1 MDSRTQERVERW
13 DSRPFTGGYN
23 ELSTLADNGF
33 SGVVT
38 ASETWLFM
46 LNGRVVGVVDGE
58 IEAFEQASGTIY
70 AAPHASLPLLC
81 SMHAQGGETRANY
94 YTNETPLSE
103 VDQTL
108 QDGSFT
114 GYIELSEQVLSG
126 DYYAVYYGGRRMAAA
141 YIGNAERLLTGDEAF
156 ERAADEVGIYEVV
169 DAEINVT
176 DVPEGGST
184 RPASTT
190 DDPQGSSAPQP
201 PADSD
206 SAPVAEPAPST
217 TDGSATTTDAAET
230 GATADA
236 SSSAS
241 TEATAGS
248 DPDEWADSSEAVVS
262 DDATRP
268 ASASD
273 LRETSDLTDPSGTE
287 GTDSQPDQE
296 PATDATDQPP
306 TDRPQVDPEPTET
319 DAGRTDESDGTNEP
333 PDQQSSRSSSSA
345 DQSPESDSV
354 PGEARRSSDPSAT
367 PGDSSPES
375 EADVQAESEPEQ
387 SAPGTQQTQSESVTY
402 DEDEEHDETVSESEE
417 DGKLD
422 ARLKQ
427 EEKWRETRS
436 IPSIDPEKSEHV
448 EAIRRQ
454 SGQRPPE
461 RPQADGPARSE
472 SNASEPRDQSATEP
486 STTSEAAQ
494 DSTTAVEQEAPSR
507 SSTRSPVSEQ
517 EAFDSESDSLEAAI
531 DEYEQRIEALT
542 QHARKLESRQET
554 LETENANLEAERERL
569 QAENQELTATVQRL
583 RSKIDDLEAECEQL
597 RNAEPGAGETTG
609 FGGSNSGRQ
618 LSAHEALA
626 GTNLFV
632 RYASKSDSTLQ
643 SAHDGDGDQESV
655 ASNLQLEQHT
665 SFDASDVTVAG
676 QPYEEF
682 LTDTIEYKFVD
693 WLVETLLFEIRETGH
708 ANGLADLYDAIPYV
722 DRAELHATISL
733 EDDETDD
740 VPNEVTFDVVAF
752 DKMGNPLI
760 VANLNDSRD
769 PATEQ
774 MLAELEEAASAVTA
788 NYQDLGAA
796 MVVTSSYF
804 EPGAL
809 EVTEQATSSGFLSR
823 GSKLSYVNLSRKQG
837 YHLALVE
844 SRSSGFHMNVPEL

>member
-70 AAPHASLPLLC
+70 VAPHASLPLLC

-94 YTNETPLSE
+94 YTNDTPLTE

-169 DAEINVT
+169 DVEIDVT
-176 DVPEGGST
+176 DVPESSETVSPSATSDSGS
-184 RPASTT
+184 REEPA
-190 DDPQGSSAPQP
+190 AQP
-201 PADSD
+201 SADSN
-206 SAPVAEPAPST
+206 AEPTVESTPSA
-217 TDGSATTTDAAET
+217 TDGSATGAET
-230 GATADA
+230 TETVAQTDA
-236 SSSAS
+236 SSSPPES
-241 TEATAGS
+241 TA
-248 DPDEWADSSEAVVS
+248 DPDS
-262 DDATRP
+262 DDTTRP
-268 ASASD
+268 ASASE
-273 LRETSDLTDPSGTE
+273 LRETPDLTDLSGANTADSQSEQESATKATEHSSTERSHEESEEIDANTGGTE
-287 GTDSQPDQE
+287 SNG
-296 PATDATDQPP
+296 
-306 TDRPQVDPEPTET
+306 
-319 DAGRTDESDGTNEP
+319 TDESP
-333 PDQQSSRSSSSA
+333 AQQSSRSSAPEPRSPEAASDPDEKSRSSDPDA
-345 DQSPESDSV
+345 TAVESSSKSEPSERATDETDESDSV
-354 PGEARRSSDPSAT
+354 TQSD
-367 PGDSSPES
+367 
-375 EADVQAESEPEQ
+375 
-387 SAPGTQQTQSESVTY
+387 QSESVTY
-402 DEDEEHDETVSESEE
+402 DEDEEHDESESESEE
-417 DGKLD
+417 DGQLD

-427 EEKWRETRS
+427 EERWRETRS
-436 IPSIDPEKSEHV
+436 IPSIDPENSEHV
-448 EAIRRQ
+448 EAIRQ
-454 SGQRPPE
+454 HSGQRPSE
-461 RPQADGPARSE
+461 RPQTDDPASNE
-472 SNASEPRDQSATEP
+472 SSAPESRDRPTTDASTASEAT
-486 STTSEAAQ
+486 Q
-494 DSTTAVEQEAPSR
+494 DSVNPEGE
-507 SSTRSPVSEQ
+507 
-517 EAFDSESDSLEAAI
+517 SLEAAI
-531 DEYEQRIEALT
+531 DEYEQRIETLT
-542 QHARKLESRQET
+542 QHARGLESRQEV
-554 LETENANLEAERERL
+554 LETENANLESERERL
-569 QAENQELTATVQRL
+569 QAENQELTATVERL
-583 RSKIDDLEAECEQL
+583 RSKIEDLEAECERL
-597 RNAEPGAGETTG
+597 RNAETVGAGETTG
-609 FGGSNSGRQ
+609 FGGQNSKRQ

-643 SAHDGDGDQESV
+643 SAHDGDGEQESV

-665 SFDASDVTVAG
+665 TFDTSDVTVTG
-676 QPYEEF
+676 RPYEEF

-693 WLVETLLFEIRETGH
+693 WLVETLLFEIRDTGH
-708 ANGLADLYDAIPYV
+708 GNGLADLYDAIPQI

-733 EDDETDD
+733 EDDKTDD
-740 VPNEVTFDVVAF
+740 VPEEVTFDVVAF

-769 PATEQ
+769 PATER

-788 NYQDLGAA
+788 NYPDLGAA

-844 SRSSGFHMNVPEL
+844 SRSGGFHMNVPEL